1 MKKRQPLCV
10 MICLLFITIA
20 QAQEPISSYSF
31 TKKFLSQPVS
41 NHSFQETLSSIYNE
55 KKYIRFKRMRNTG
68 IVLTS
73 VGAGLLAT
81 GVVLI
86 SSGGKEV
93 NDYNG
98 YDYSSELTPG
108 ERKIVGGIVCV
119 IFGLGM
125 EGGGIPLWA
134 IGSRKMKQYG
144 NGLRLQ
150 PAKNG
155 LALAYS
161 F

>member
-10 MICLLFITIA
+10 MLCLLFASFI
-20 QAQEPISSYSF
+20 QAQDPESSYTF
-31 TKKFLSQPVS
+31 TQKFLTQPVS
-41 NHSFQETLSSIYNE
+41 NYSFQETLSASYNE

-86 SSGGKEV
+86 SSGSKETD
-93 NDYNG
+93 DYNG
-98 YDYSSELTPG
+98 YYDELTPG
-108 ERKIVGGIVCV
+108 DRKILGGIVCV

-144 NGLRLQ
+144 GSSLRLQ

-155 LALAYS
+155 VALAYS

>member
-1 MKKRQPLCV
+1 MKKRQLFCV
-10 MICLLFITIA
+10 IMCLLFTTLA
-20 QAQEPISSYSF
+20 HAQEPVSSYTFTQKFLKQPVSSYSF
-31 TKKFLSQPVS
+31 QENLSA
-41 NHSFQETLSSIYNE
+41 NYNE
-55 KKYIRFKRMRNTG
+55 KKYIRFRRMRNTG

-73 VGAGLLAT
+73 VGTGLLAT
-81 GVVLI
+81 GIVLI
-86 SSGGKEV
+86 SSESKEEDDYYY
-93 NDYNG
+93 NDSQL
-98 YDYSSELTPG
+98 SSG
-108 ERKIVGGIVCV
+108 DRKVLGGILCV

-144 NGLRLQ
+144 NSLRFQ
-150 PAKNG
+150 SSKNG

>member
-10 MICLLFITIA
+10 MICLLFA
-20 QAQEPISSYSF
+20 SFVQAQEPPSSYTF
-31 TKKFLSQPVS
+31 TRKFLSQPAGS
-41 NHSFQETLSSIYNE
+41 HLLLEDELTIYNE

-81 GVVLI
+81 GAVLI
-86 SSGGKEV
+86 SSGSKEEDNYS
-93 NDYNG
+93 NDN
-98 YDYSSELTPG
+98 SELSSG
-108 ERKIVGGIVCV
+108 DRKIIGGIFCV

-144 NGLRLQ
+144 GNSLRLQ

-155 LALAYS
+155 VALAYS